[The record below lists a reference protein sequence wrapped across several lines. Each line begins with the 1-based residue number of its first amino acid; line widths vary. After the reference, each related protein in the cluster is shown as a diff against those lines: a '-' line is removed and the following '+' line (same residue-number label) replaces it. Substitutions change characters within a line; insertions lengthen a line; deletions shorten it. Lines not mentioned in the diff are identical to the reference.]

1 MLHCAYFCYDVYTM
15 DIWDKRTVDVKLTV
29 QRPKNLED
37 YLLKNAMS
45 SWPDREF
52 DILQSE

>member
-1 MLHCAYFCYDVYTM
+1 M

-29 QRPKNLED
+29 QRPKKEED

>member
-1 MLHCAYFCYDVYTM
+1 M

-29 QRPKNLED
+29 QRPKNVED

-45 SWPDREF
+45 SWPDRE
-52 DILQSE
+52 IHISL